1 MATLASRL
9 NARTQSNVQL
19 RMLPINETTQIPC
32 HPSSSPVH
40 FSSFFSTFD
49 DRWSRICQKIN
60 RLLQKQLGYYEL
72 SFFAILLRRQSPLG
86 NRLRSFSKLNSF
98 FVVVL
103 ELHLRLAIAFPL
115 FSTRSRVGKLVEERI
130 KSILWIFEQRFFEK
144 TLHTIKIIGS
154 TWLTLSSSQ
163 SQEKK
168 LLELSRRKCWE
179 NLRSL

>member
-86 NRLRSFSKLNSF
+86 NRLRSFSKF
-98 FVVVL
+98 FFC
-103 ELHLRLAIAFPL
+103 R
-115 FSTRSRVGKLVEERI
+115 RSRITPPISDRFSPFFDSIASWKTCWRENKVDIVNIWTE
-130 KSILWIFEQRFFEK
+130 ILW
-144 TLHTIKIIGS
+144 
-154 TWLTLSSSQ
+154 
-163 SQEKK
+163 
-168 LLELSRRKCWE
+168 E
-179 NLRSL
+179 NFAHY